1 MGQVAEA
8 ISSVA
13 DGAVKQAESTQE
25 ASSEVDNLK
34 NRSGVLQR
42 LCQRDQPDDR
52 GDEPDQFGGTRQRE
66 GSDRKITEDRREVE
80 HVPCSDE

>member
-34 NRSGVLQR
+34 NSLESS
-42 LCQRDQPDDR
+42 RDCVSEINQMTEMCIRDR
-52 GDEPDQFGGTRQRE
+52 GIDGT
-66 GSDRKITEDRREVE
+66 
-80 HVPCSDE
+80 